1 MVSLNG
7 SQQQKLTTCGSVFP
21 TSILHHTLIH
31 VNLNFLSNFEILG
44 VTFFFFIIQNNII
57 LHIIILGFN
66 IGVFGIQESLY
77 SCFICF
83 ISWLVS
89 IFIHG
94 YFVMGFLYSGY

>member
-83 ISWLVS
+83 IS
-89 IFIHG
+89 
-94 YFVMGFLYSGY
+94 